1 MKLLFEGKYMQ
12 GRTYSSSYIISLVDV
27 SILFLWPSN
36 QGCTDSIETLG
47 GGKGFCYHGGLSQQ
61 ERNQE

>member
-1 MKLLFEGKYMQ
+1 MQ

-27 SILFLWPSN
+27 SILFLWPLTKDARV
-36 QGCTDSIETLG
+36 TDSLETLG
-47 GGKGFCYHGGLSQQ
+47 GGKGFCYHGGRSQQ